1 MAYDEMLANDV
12 RSDLRRYDGV
22 SERAMFGGIAFMV
35 DGNMAVGVTG
45 DDLMVRVGKESLD
58 QALSLPGVES
68 MSMGEREM
76 KGWVRVTADG
86 LGSEGVLESWIDRGV
101 IYARSLPP
109 K

>member
-1 MAYDEMLANDV
+1 
-12 RSDLRRYDGV
+12 
-22 SERAMFGGIAFMV
+22 MFGGIAFMI

-45 DDLMVRVGKESLD
+45 DDLMVRVGKDFHDE
-58 QALSLPGVES
+58 ALSFPGVAA

-86 LGSEGVLESWIDRGV
+86 MESENALTQWVDRGV
-101 IYARSLPP
+101 TYARSLPP

>member
-1 MAYDEMLANDV
+1 MAYNQGLADKV
-12 RSDLRRYDGV
+12 RSDLDRFNGV

-45 DDLMVRVGKESLD
+45 DDLMVRVGQDSHD
-58 QALSLPGVES
+58 QALSLPGVET

-76 KGWVRVTADG
+76 KGWVLVTPDAM
-86 LGSEGVLESWIDRGV
+86 GSEDALTRWVDRGV
-101 IYARSLPP
+101 AYARSLPP

>member
-1 MAYDEMLANDV
+1 MAYDEVLADEI

-22 SERAMFGGIAFMV
+22 TERAMFGGIAFMV

-45 DDLMVRVGKESLD
+45 DDLMVRVGKESHD
-58 QALSLPGVES
+58 QALSFPGVEA
-68 MSMGEREM
+68 MSMGERDM

-86 LGSEGVLESWIDRGV
+86 MGSEGALERWVERGV
-101 IYARSLPP
+101 AYARSLPP